1 MKHAVQW
8 SPLPLEEWPFRNI
21 KKLWGQSAQREQF
34 MWKGKDD
41 TVIQRRKQK
50 KWESPNVQALGKSR
64 KKKLPFRRKKPRPEP
79 GQLNWLLLLWRSCSS
94 PWVPAEGL
102 SSAAPT
108 HKQEPFP
115 LQSGHSLT
123 SHLLILIPV
132 SSYLLSC
139 KLDVTKNQ
147 IWQANQ
153 SSHPYWKNGTQ
164 TFTFSTCLWDTS
176 LLRR

>member
-1 MKHAVQW
+1 MQSSEVHSHWKSDPSETLKNFGDGECTERAIYVE
-8 SPLPLEEWPFRNI
+8 SYRRYSNT
-21 KKLWGQSAQREQF
+21 KK
-34 MWKGKDD
+34 K
-41 TVIQRRKQK
+41 K
-50 KWESPNVQALGKSR
+50 KWGNPKCALGKSR

-79 GQLNWLLLLWRSCSS
+79 NQLNWLLLLWRSCSS
-94 PWVPAEGL
+94 PWVPAEAL

-108 HKQEPFP
+108 HKQQPFP

-176 LLRR
+176 LPIR